1 MVTKWTILGT
11 KFWSTNLM
19 TDPPACWGNWHENMT
34 WTPSGIHLIHFIP
47 TKIVRTR
54 VRGNLRMRKQNTK
67 TTVPLDA
74 VPERRTKRFPP
85 RFRPVGR
92 FCELR
97 FRYLSSPTGR
107 EGEISR
113 PLDHMRQIP
122 FIHSARVIDTT
133 NFFIYRTVFEIFS
146 PCGTLRCI
154 LM

>member
-1 MVTKWTILGT
+1 M
-11 KFWSTNLM
+11 
-19 TDPPACWGNWHENMT
+19 
-34 WTPSGIHLIHFIP
+34 
-47 TKIVRTR
+47 VRTR

-67 TTVPLDA
+67 TTVPPDV
-74 VPERRTKRFPP
+74 VPERRTERFPP

-122 FIHSARVIDTT
+122 FIHSARLIDST
-133 NFFIYRTVFEIFS
+133 NFYIYRTVFWIFS
-146 PCGTLRCI
+146 PCGTLRRV
-154 LM
+154 LMQSIFNNCARALPRTLIPRLRFLVDLLLFFIRYVVVTTRLTKLN